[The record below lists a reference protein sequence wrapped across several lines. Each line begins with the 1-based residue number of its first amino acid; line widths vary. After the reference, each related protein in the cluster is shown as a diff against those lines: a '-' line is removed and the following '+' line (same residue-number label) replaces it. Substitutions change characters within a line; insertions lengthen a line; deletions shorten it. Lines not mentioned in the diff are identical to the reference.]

1 MRRSELPHLSHYW
14 ELSGRQG
21 GEEQVVRVEGKVR
34 VFEHFPDYLLT
45 RRYDGPFFSVRTPGP
60 RDASGALVPCTE
72 EECRRWVKA
81 AVVHTRTVDAISAEL
96 RAAHARIVALPRRR
110 PLALRRALDAW
121 EESRERYERALREAF
136 AAYAPVGEEIRG
148 AVLAEQER
156 AAAEVR
162 ERERLEAEERER
174 RARLAERA
182 VWGWCVVEAEGGR
195 RTVHVF
201 RHDVRGVGLPA
212 EARAEDLPRVDLAGL
227 RRALLDLNLPDVVWD
242 RAALREARREVGVA
256 FRNWWQELFYENYR
270 TLTEPPP
277 PPPSTSR
284 WSVGGSGTSGSGGYS
299 GGHSGGF
306 SCAGGF

>member
-21 GEEQVVRVEGKVR
+21 GEDQVVRVEGKVH
-34 VFEHFPDYLLT
+34 VYENFPDYLLT
-45 RRYDGPFFSVRTPGP
+45 SRYEGPYFSVRTPGLH
-60 RDASGALVPCTE
+60 DASGALVPCTP
-72 EECRRWVKA
+72 EECRRWVNA
-81 AVVHTRTVDAISAEL
+81 AVLHVRTVDTISAEL
-96 RAAHARIVALPRRR
+96 RAAHARVVALPWRR

-121 EESRERYERALREAF
+121 AETRGRYERVLAEAF
-136 AAYAPVGEEIRG
+136 VAYAPVGEEIRA
-148 AVLAEQER
+148 AVRAEQER
-156 AAAEVR
+156 VAAEIR
-162 ERERLEAEERER
+162 ERERLRAKERAR

-182 VWGWCVVEAEGGR
+182 VWGWCVVDAEGAEGGR

-201 RHDVRGVGLPA
+201 RHDVHSAELPA
-212 EARAEDLPRVDLAGL
+212 RAREGDGAGVDLAGL

-242 RAALREARREVGVA
+242 RAALREARREAGVA

-284 WSVGGSGTSGSGGYS
+284 WSTGGSGTSGSGGYS
-299 GGHSGGF
+299 GGGF
-306 SCAGGF
+306 SCASGF